1 MESRSVALGSS
12 QEQVV
17 FPAATAFVHSAIRK
31 LRFVPKFS
39 RSVTTSTRSFQ
50 ESETILAEAG
60 SNSPDKAQGGKH
72 CCRIRGGR
80 SMSSES
86 ILGLEENNTQ
96 QVEQTPV
103 PATVDVRLNTL
114 RETVLELLDEVE
126 SLAISRPVDIKR
138 GARFSDEVRQF
149 EVSLIRTALGRTSGS
164 QTRAARLLGLK
175 PTTLNA
181 KIKRYGIT
189 A

>member
-1 MESRSVALGSS
+1 M
-12 QEQVV
+12 
-17 FPAATAFVHSAIRK
+17 
-31 LRFVPKFS
+31 
-39 RSVTTSTRSFQ
+39 
-50 ESETILAEAG
+50 
-60 SNSPDKAQGGKH
+60 N
-72 CCRIRGGR
+72 
-80 SMSSES
+80 SES
-86 ILGLEENNTQ
+86 ILGLESNVAE
-96 QVEQTPV
+96 TP
-103 PATVDVRLNTL
+103 AQSSGESNVDARPNTL
-114 RETVLELLDEVE
+114 RETVLQLLGEVE

>member
-1 MESRSVALGSS
+1 MSMESVLE
-12 QEQVV
+12 QE
-17 FPAATAFVHSAIRK
+17 
-31 LRFVPKFS
+31 
-39 RSVTTSTRSFQ
+39 
-50 ESETILAEAG
+50 
-60 SNSPDKAQGGKH
+60 SNSPDSTEHA
-72 CCRIRGGR
+72 
-80 SMSSES
+80 SSS
-86 ILGLEENNTQ
+86 SS
-96 QVEQTPV
+96 
-103 PATVDVRLNTL
+103 VDARLNTL
-114 RETVLELLDEVE
+114 RETVLQLLDEVE
-126 SLAISRPVDIKR
+126 SLAISRPVDVKR

>member
-1 MESRSVALGSS
+1 MNSESVL
-12 QEQVV
+12 E
-17 FPAATAFVHSAIRK
+17 H
-31 LRFVPKFS
+31 
-39 RSVTTSTRSFQ
+39 
-50 ESETILAEAG
+50 E
-60 SNSPDKAQGGKH
+60 SNSPDSA
-72 CCRIRGGR
+72 
-80 SMSSES
+80 
-86 ILGLEENNTQ
+86 
-96 QVEQTPV
+96 EQAPSDTS
-103 PATVDVRLNTL
+103 VDVRLNTL
-114 RETVLELLDEVE
+114 RETVLQLLDEVE

>member
-1 MESRSVALGSS
+1 M
-12 QEQVV
+12 
-17 FPAATAFVHSAIRK
+17 
-31 LRFVPKFS
+31 
-39 RSVTTSTRSFQ
+39 
-50 ESETILAEAG
+50 
-60 SNSPDKAQGGKH
+60 N
-72 CCRIRGGR
+72 
-80 SMSSES
+80 SES
-86 ILGLEENNTQ
+86 ILGLESNAAEAP
-96 QVEQTPV
+96 EQTSGE
-103 PATVDVRLNTL
+103 ANVDARLNTL
-114 RETVLELLDEVE
+114 RETVLQLLEEVE

>member
-1 MESRSVALGSS
+1 
-12 QEQVV
+12 
-17 FPAATAFVHSAIRK
+17 
-31 LRFVPKFS
+31 
-39 RSVTTSTRSFQ
+39 
-50 ESETILAEAG
+50 
-60 SNSPDKAQGGKH
+60 
-72 CCRIRGGR
+72 
-80 SMSSES
+80 MSSES
-86 ILGLEENNTQ
+86 ILGLQENNTQ

-103 PATVDVRLNTL
+103 DSTVDVRLNTL
-114 RETVLELLDEVE
+114 RETVLQLLDEVE

>member
-1 MESRSVALGSS
+1 
-12 QEQVV
+12 
-17 FPAATAFVHSAIRK
+17 
-31 LRFVPKFS
+31 
-39 RSVTTSTRSFQ
+39 
-50 ESETILAEAG
+50 
-60 SNSPDKAQGGKH
+60 
-72 CCRIRGGR
+72 
-80 SMSSES
+80 MSSES

-103 PATVDVRLNTL
+103 DSTVDARLNTL
-114 RETVLELLDEVE
+114 RETVLQLLDEVE

>member
-1 MESRSVALGSS
+1 MSSEVLEMEL
-12 QEQVV
+12 
-17 FPAATAFVHSAIRK
+17 
-31 LRFVPKFS
+31 
-39 RSVTTSTRSFQ
+39 
-50 ESETILAEAG
+50 
-60 SNSPDKAQGGKH
+60 NSPDSAEKAP
-72 CCRIRGGR
+72 
-80 SMSSES
+80 SES
-86 ILGLEENNTQ
+86 
-96 QVEQTPV
+96 
-103 PATVDVRLNTL
+103 TVDVRLNTL
-114 RETVLELLDEVE
+114 RETVLQLLDEVE

-181 KIKRYGIT
+181 KIKRYGIM

>member
-1 MESRSVALGSS
+1 
-12 QEQVV
+12 
-17 FPAATAFVHSAIRK
+17 
-31 LRFVPKFS
+31 
-39 RSVTTSTRSFQ
+39 
-50 ESETILAEAG
+50 
-60 SNSPDKAQGGKH
+60 
-72 CCRIRGGR
+72 
-80 SMSSES
+80 MSSES
-86 ILGLEENNTQ
+86 ILGLESNNAQNNNTQ
-96 QVEQTPV
+96 QVEQPSNQGN
-103 PATVDVRLNTL
+103 VDARLNTL
-114 RETVLELLDEVE
+114 RETVLQLLDEVE